1 MNEITAGVQQAIAY
15 EEGFAAGKKSI
26 LYDISDILDICAHD
40 NGAMIVRELKAL
52 MKEYGVK

>member
-1 MNEITAGVQQAIAY
+1 MNDLDNIIEIETAY
-15 EEGFAAGKKSI
+15 TEGFRAGKKAA
-26 LYDISDILDICAHD
+26 LYEIADILDVCAQD